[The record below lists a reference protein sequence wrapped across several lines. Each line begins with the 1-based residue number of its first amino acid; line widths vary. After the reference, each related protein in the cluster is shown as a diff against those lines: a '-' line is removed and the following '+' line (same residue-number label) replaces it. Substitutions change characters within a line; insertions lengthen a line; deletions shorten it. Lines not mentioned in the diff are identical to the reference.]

1 MAAAGAAVEVGVTP
15 NGNGPGPHFALID
28 VMAPVVALLTF
39 PKTSVTRQVSGVI
52 DTSWP
57 EAKSRTHLR
66 TVCPW
71 AFAILPTPLV
81 KVVMHAW
88 LVGETCARAG
98 ALGPQR
104 DARAMTAAT

>member
-15 NGNGPGPHFALID
+15 NGGGAPHFALVD
-28 VMAPVVALLTF
+28 VTAPVMALMTF
-39 PKTSVTRQVSGVI
+39 PETSVNRQVSGVI

-57 EAKSRTHLR
+57 AAKSRTQLR
-66 TVCPW
+66 TTCPW

-88 LVGETCARAG
+88 VTVETCARAG
-98 ALGPQR
+98 AVSPQR
-104 DARAMTAAT
+104 DARAMTDAT